1 MRPLAL
7 APQLK
12 RDPLGSANMN
22 RNYDPRDETDIRP
35 QVGFRLKEGAY
46 DPHSFFEKVRE
57 RELSYHDLMLFDP
70 SHGEVPG
77 VVRFDW
83 DTPTTVVDSTAEWLK
98 SLPYVL
104 SVFPN
109 HGGAIGAA

>member
-1 MRPLAL
+1 
-7 APQLK
+7 
-12 RDPLGSANMN
+12 MN
-22 RNYDPRDETDIRP
+22 RNYDPRDETVIRP

-46 DPHSFFEKVRE
+46 DPHSFFERVRE

-77 VVRFDW
+77 VVHFDW